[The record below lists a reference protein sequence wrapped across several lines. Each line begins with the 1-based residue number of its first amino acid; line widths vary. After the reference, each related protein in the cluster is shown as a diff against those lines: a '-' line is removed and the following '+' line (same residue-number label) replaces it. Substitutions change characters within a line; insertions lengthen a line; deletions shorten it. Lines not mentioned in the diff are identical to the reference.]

1 MIWSFLQKLMLAIRV
16 LKKIILVE
24 SNSRLADSASQIS
37 PLTGRCFTKITVT
50 TVVCLSLLTLAASPV
65 VLSVFCPGPLG
76 TES

>member
-1 MIWSFLQKLMLAIRV
+1 MELSPEVNVGYQSFEE
-16 LKKIILVE
+16 KK
-24 SNSRLADSASQIS
+24 NSSLADSASQIS
-37 PLTGRCFTKITVT
+37 PLTGRCFTKIIVT

>member
-1 MIWSFLQKLMLAIRV
+1 MELSPEVNVGYQSFE
-16 LKKIILVE
+16 KK
-24 SNSRLADSASQIS
+24 NSSLADSASQIS

>member
-1 MIWSFLQKLMLAIRV
+1 MELSPEVNVGYQSFEE
-16 LKKIILVE
+16 KK
-24 SNSRLADSASQIS
+24 NSSLADSASQIS
-37 PLTGRCFTKITVT
+37 PLTGRCFKITVT